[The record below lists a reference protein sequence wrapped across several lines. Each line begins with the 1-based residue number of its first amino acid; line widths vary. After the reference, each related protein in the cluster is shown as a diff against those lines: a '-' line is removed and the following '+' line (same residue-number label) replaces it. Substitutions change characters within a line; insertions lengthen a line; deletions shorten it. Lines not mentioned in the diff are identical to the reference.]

1 MSKIKKLE
9 HQAFQLITESGLK
22 GVLQSEIW
30 KTLESTSQEGSRIT
44 LKLEKKS
51 LIKRKRELYN
61 GRWTDRI
68 FSKRRPVEINSIIDV
83 PCAICDHILKC
94 SEGSIETIINCN
106 KMDIWLLSL
115 VVIKINF

>member
-68 FSKRRPVEINSIIDV
+68 FSKRRPVEINSIID
-83 PCAICDHILKC
+83 AKHFAEILLDK
-94 SEGSIETIINCN
+94 
-106 KMDIWLLSL
+106 LSPKR
-115 VVIKINF
+115 KIVEDYLGISQ